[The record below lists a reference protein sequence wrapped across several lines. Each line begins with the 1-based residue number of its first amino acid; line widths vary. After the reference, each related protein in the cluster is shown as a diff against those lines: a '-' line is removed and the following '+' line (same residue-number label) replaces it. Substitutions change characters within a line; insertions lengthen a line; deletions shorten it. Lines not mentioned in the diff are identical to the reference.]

1 MHRFREP
8 VSGFT
13 HLAGAI
19 LGAAALIWLIVL
31 TRQDPAKMLSMI
43 VYGVS
48 LVLLYS
54 ASAALHLI
62 KGSERTFLW
71 LKRFDHAAIY
81 ALIAGSYTPICY
93 NLLSGGWRW
102 GMLSTVWALAVIGIL
117 FKLFYLRESGH
128 LSTLFY
134 VGMGWLC
141 VLALPQLLAQL
152 PPGAIWLLVGAGLLY
167 SVGAVIFAIQK
178 PNFHP
183 HFGFHEVWHLFVLGG
198 SGLHFAVVLNYVALG

>member
-19 LGAAALIWLIVL
+19 LGVGALAWLVAQTQHDL
-31 TRQDPAKMLSMI
+31 GKMLSMAI
-43 VYGVS
+43 YGIS

-62 KGSERTFLW
+62 HGSPRTFLW

-81 ALIAGSYTPICY
+81 ALIAGTYTPICY
-93 NLLSGGWRW
+93 NALAGGWRW
-102 GMLSTVWALAVIGIL
+102 GMLSTIWALALVGIL
-117 FKLFYLRESGH
+117 GKLLFLKESGH
-128 LSTLFY
+128 LSTLLY
-134 VGMGWLC
+134 VGMGWMA
-141 VLALPQLLAQL
+141 VLVLPALLQRVPLEALL
-152 PPGAIWLLVGAGLLY
+152 LLLGGGLLY
-167 SVGAVIFAIQK
+167 TIGSVIFALQK

-183 HFGFHEVWHLFVLGG
+183 HFGFHEVWHLFVMGG
-198 SGLHFAVVLNYVALG
+198 SALHFAAVLLYIAH